1 MKTQADALGQRYIDY
16 LQGQQADE
24 LVERDDGYIE
34 AGQGPA
40 SYFLEYKD
48 WCEDEKKAMAFV
60 RGRVLDIG
68 CGAGR
73 HSLYLQKKGLKV
85 TGIDVSPLAVKTC
98 KARGLKDAR
107 LLSVTQVSR
116 RLGVF
121 DTLVMMGNNLA
132 LLGSFKRGRW
142 LLKRFAAITSDNG
155 RIVAQCLDPYKTDS
169 PYHLNYHRLNRKRG
183 RMGGQLRIRVRYK
196 NLASSWFDY
205 LFLSRPELDDILK
218 GTGWRLARF
227 IPSGPLYCVVLEKE
241 KKP

>member
-1 MKTQADALGQRYIDY
+1 MKIHEDTFGLRFMDY
-16 LQGQQADE
+16 LRGREANE
-24 LVERDDGYIE
+24 IIERDDGYVE
-34 AGQGPA
+34 TDYGPA
-40 SYFLEYKD
+40 SYFLEYRD
-48 WCEDEKKAMAFV
+48 WAADEKKAMAFV

-107 LLSVTQVSR
+107 ILSVTQVSR

-142 LLKRFAAITSDNG
+142 LLKRFAAITSNNG
-155 RIVAQCLDPYKTDS
+155 RIVAQCLDPYKTND
-169 PYHLNYHRLNRKRG
+169 PYHLGYHRLNRKRG

-196 NLASSWFDY
+196 NLASPWFDY
-205 LFLSRPELDDILK
+205 LFLSRTELEGILK
-218 GTGWRLARF
+218 GTGWKLARF
-227 IPSGPLYCVVLEKE
+227 IPAGPLYCVVLEKE